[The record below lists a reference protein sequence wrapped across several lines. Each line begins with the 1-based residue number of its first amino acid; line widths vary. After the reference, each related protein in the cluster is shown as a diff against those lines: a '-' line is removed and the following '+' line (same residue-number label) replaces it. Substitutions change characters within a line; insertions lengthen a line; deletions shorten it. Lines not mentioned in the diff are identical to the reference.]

1 MTARMKFDGALLT
14 SDLAQVPALAREL
27 ATAGYDGAFSFEGP
41 HEPFLP
47 LLLAAEHA
55 PSLEISTGLAIALAR
70 NPMVVANL
78 AYDLHAYA
86 QGRFILGLGSQIRPH
101 IERRY
106 SSTWERPLA
115 RMREFVLALK
125 AIFACWNDGDT
136 LDFRGEFYTHT
147 LMPPLFHPG
156 PNPHGRPPIML
167 GAVGAK
173 ATEIAAE
180 VADAMLVHPFHSVA
194 SLKTITLPAVER
206 GLQRAGR
213 APSDFFLA
221 CQSLVVTGA
230 DDNEIDAAR
239 AATRS
244 QIAFYASTP
253 SYRVVLDAEGWG
265 ELQPELQAMTRRGQW
280 AEMTAAITDAM
291 LERFAVVGS
300 PEQVGELL
308 CQRYGAMAR
317 RIAFAS
323 PYPVSSDCARRIFS
337 AYRAA
342 AQRGHA

>member
-1 MTARMKFDGALLT
+1 LKFDGALLT
-14 SDLAQVPALAREL
+14 TDLAAVPALAREL
-27 ATAGYDGAFSFEGP
+27 ESAGYDGAFSFEGP

-55 PSLEISTGLAIALAR
+55 PKLEVATGLAIALAR

-86 QGRFILGLGSQIRPH
+86 KGRFLLGLGSQIRPH

-106 SSTWERPLA
+106 ASTWEKPLA

-125 AIFACWNDGDT
+125 AIFACWNDGQR

-156 PNPHGRPPIML
+156 PNPYGRPPIML

-180 VADAMLVHPFHSVA
+180 VADGMLVHPFHTET
-194 SLKTITLPAVER
+194 SLKTITLPALAR
-206 GLQRAGR
+206 GLLQGARAAG
-213 APSDFFLA
+213 DFFVA
-221 CQSLVVTGA
+221 CQTLIVTGTS
-230 DDNEIDAAR
+230 DEEMEAAR

-253 SYRVVLDAEGWG
+253 AYRVVLDAEGWG
-265 ELQPELQAMTRRGQW
+265 ALGPEFQAMTKRGQW
-280 AEMTAAITDAM
+280 AQMAEAVTDIM
-291 LERFAVVGS
+291 LERFAVVGT
-300 PEQVGELL
+300 PEEVGEKLHA
-308 CQRYGAMAR
+308 RYHGVAA

-323 PYPVSSDCARRIFS
+323 PYPVSPIAARRVFA
-337 AYRAA
+337 AYRALER
-342 AQRGHA
+342 RGSL